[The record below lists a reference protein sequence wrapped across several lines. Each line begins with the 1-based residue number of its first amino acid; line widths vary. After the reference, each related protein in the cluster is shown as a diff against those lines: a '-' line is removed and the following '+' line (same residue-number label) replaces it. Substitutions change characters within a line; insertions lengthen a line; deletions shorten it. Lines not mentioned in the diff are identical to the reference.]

1 LAGCVKGLWTI
12 GCVYVARDAGA
23 SDGIAGRTRFRATRS
38 CKVGSWFSWKALAL
52 GLLLIGAAQA
62 ANRIDINTADASTL
76 QQGLT
81 NVGPHKAEAIVAYR
95 RQHGPFLRVEDLAR
109 VKGIGTR
116 TVERNRQRM
125 TTGVMESPAAE
136 PPRRALPAAV
146 PRR

>member
-1 LAGCVKGLWTI
+1 M
-12 GCVYVARDAGA
+12 
-23 SDGIAGRTRFRATRS
+23 
-38 CKVGSWFSWKALAL
+38 GSWFSWKALAL